1 MTTYKISPYSKHP
14 SFFTGNV
21 YFILVFF
28 LGGSISHSPLD
39 TYLKTHCKYTEINYK
54 VKWQVLTEEDTELH
68 QMKESEKGVLEP
80 PAKAMAELSQV
91 TID

>member
-1 MTTYKISPYSKHP
+1 M
-14 SFFTGNV
+14 
-21 YFILVFF
+21 
-28 LGGSISHSPLD
+28 
-39 TYLKTHCKYTEINYK
+39 EINYK